1 MMGQLFEARWWSL
14 PPSPPLS
21 SSAMPKGGGACSFIV
36 VTKVL
41 LVVRVINKRVP
52 NAPTI
57 TGKRSWRNIRRA
69 AVDGAGYFGRIGELV
84 EVAANARSILGRIHE
99 GAVGIVELEVSLYLL
114 VLLVAHIEVVLRED
128 GFSCEEL
135 EALGMVPGD
144 GCFSRPGLNSG
155 LGPLLRTDGRTGG
168 TAGGGGNIGRKLL
181 AGPED
186 PCQEKKTDL
195 WADNDDHPGDSGDDT
210 INMDSSWKKISKS
223 RMVVLILGMSF
234 TGDCH
239 GDNIL
244 DVLTLDRWR
253 YGS

>member
-41 LVVRVINKRVP
+41 LIVRVINKRVP

-99 GAVGIVELEVSLYLL
+99 GAVGLVELEVSLYLL
-114 VLLVAHIEVVLRED
+114 VLLIAHIEVVLRED

-155 LGPLLRTDGRTGG
+155 LG
-168 TAGGGGNIGRKLL
+168 GGNIGRKLL

-186 PCQEKKTDL
+186 PCQEKKADL
-195 WADNDDHPGDSGDDT
+195 WADNDNHPGDSGDDT
-210 INMDSSWKKISKS
+210 VNMDASYSWKKIKS
-223 RMVVLILGMSF
+223 RMAVLILGIFF